1 MTSVMGAREAFC
13 AKVAPVIQ
21 PSISAMAG
29 QLHWRDNN
37 LRLACLLMVAAI
49 GLYAAYAG
57 LFEPKLFENTPHW
70 GAQWTVGYSLFVA
83 AFLLATRSDETRNR
97 PVLVASLGVQSAA
110 ALFLVWLYPSFIV
123 TCLLVVVA
131 WQIAW
136 AASLR
141 TTLAAAGL
149 QAVALAVMKCTTD
162 SSSTFPFLILIVA
175 IGFQAFAISAARL
188 ARSEARAHDELARVN
203 RELRAAQ
210 ALMTENARMSE
221 RLSISRDLHD
231 ILGHSL
237 TTLTIHLDVAA
248 RLSSGQTAEHVQCA
262 RDVAGALLAEVRTI
276 VNRVRVDP
284 VDLRTTL
291 LALTKGAV
299 GLDVELS
306 LPDELWDLDPAR
318 MDAIIRCAQEAITN
332 TLRHAQATRLV
343 IELEQ
348 AVDGSVSVAIRDNG
362 RGGSFVEGG
371 GLAGMRERFGR
382 LGGKLSVD
390 SRPGQG
396 FSVRGTIPA
405 TAGSFS

>member
-1 MTSVMGAREAFC
+1 
-13 AKVAPVIQ
+13 
-21 PSISAMAG
+21 MAD
-29 QLHWRDNN
+29 QLHWRDKH
-37 LRLACLLMVAAI
+37 LWLAFLLMVVAI

-57 LFEPKLFENTPHW
+57 LFEPKLFQDSPHW
-70 GAQWTVGYSLFVA
+70 AAEWTAGYFLFVA
-83 AFLLATRSDETRNR
+83 AFLLATQSNTTHNR
-97 PVLVASLGVQSAA
+97 RVLIASLGVQSVT

-136 AASLR
+136 TASLR
-141 TTLAAAGL
+141 TTLVAAGL
-149 QAVALAVMKCTTD
+149 QAVVLAVMKCTTE
-162 SSSTFPFLILIVA
+162 SSSSFPFLILIVA

-248 RLSSGQTAEHVQCA
+248 RLASGQAAEHVQCA

-284 VDLRTTL
+284 IDLRATL
-291 LALTKGAV
+291 LALTEGAV
-299 GLDVELS
+299 GLEVELS
-306 LPDELWDLDPAR
+306 LPEDLWDLDPAR
-318 MDAIIRCAQEAITN
+318 ADAIFRCVQEAITN
-332 TLRHAQATRLV
+332 TLRHAQAKRLV
-343 IELEQ
+343 VELEQ
-348 AVDGSVSVAIRDNG
+348 AADGSICIDIRDDG
-362 RGGSFVEGG
+362 RGGDFVEGG
-371 GLAGMRERFGR
+371 GLAGMRERFGT
-382 LGGKLSVD
+382 LGGELSIA
-390 SRPGQG
+390 SGAGQG
-396 FSVRGTIPA
+396 FNIRGAIPA
-405 TAGSFS
+405 AGR